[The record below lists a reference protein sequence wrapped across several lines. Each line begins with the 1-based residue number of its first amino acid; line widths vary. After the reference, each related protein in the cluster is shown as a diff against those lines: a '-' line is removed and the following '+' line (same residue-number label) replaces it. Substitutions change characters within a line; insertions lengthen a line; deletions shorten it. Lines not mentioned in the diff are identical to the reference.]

1 MMAYSEQIK
10 KEVKERLAKG
20 EKVKQ
25 ISEQTGISV
34 ATLYKWKKEIQVQN
48 EKKNSKEER
57 KEVDKEEKI
66 ASKEIKRL
74 IKLGQLDK
82 ASKLTVKY
90 PLVPIIQS
98 QRVAIAIRKGE
109 YKEAKRIGYQEQFKN
124 NGPIQSQMITVA
136 IRKGEYKEAKR
147 IGYQE
152 QFKNDSLIQPQIESI
167 SETKNFNNKNEQ
179 TSKILNQIAT
189 KLYYGKID
197 DDDIK
202 EIKESREIPDFE
214 KNLILLAIYEKQ
226 KDVAKVKRLVQNYKK
241 GNEKS
246 KNNKLFNMIMQRIQ
260 SKKTKIFDYGFYSE
274 LLHWEIDPELKDRY
288 DREKKEEEG
297 LPEGIIKRI
306 QPTHSNDG
314 KYKTGVTAQN
324 EKKYHKG
331 EQTRITVVKHNSR
344 LEDNRNNFRQRIK
357 TEPRIDNEEI
367 ARRDREIKYFGA
379 VMEYLKEKRRVIYVK
394 MQSSYPEIQEIGISQ
409 WDKMEALIE
418 KVKDKKEDKEYL
430 EKLYY
435 KILRLQEKENGMD
448 R

>member
-1 MMAYSEQIK
+1 
-10 KEVKERLAKG
+10 
-20 EKVKQ
+20 
-25 ISEQTGISV
+25 
-34 ATLYKWKKEIQVQN
+34 
-48 EKKNSKEER
+48 
-57 KEVDKEEKI
+57 
-66 ASKEIKRL
+66 
-74 IKLGQLDK
+74 
-82 ASKLTVKY
+82 
-90 PLVPIIQS
+90 
-98 QRVAIAIRKGE
+98 
-109 YKEAKRIGYQEQFKN
+109 
-124 NGPIQSQMITVA
+124 
-136 IRKGEYKEAKR
+136 
-147 IGYQE
+147 
-152 QFKNDSLIQPQIESI
+152 
-167 SETKNFNNKNEQ
+167 
-179 TSKILNQIAT
+179 
-189 KLYYGKID
+189 
-197 DDDIK
+197 
-202 EIKESREIPDFE
+202 
-214 KNLILLAIYEKQ
+214 
-226 KDVAKVKRLVQNYKK
+226 
-241 GNEKS
+241 
-246 KNNKLFNMIMQRIQ
+246 MIMQRIQ

-288 DREKKEEEG
+288 DREKKEKEG